1 MVEEDLNDGIQNFLG
16 KCDCCN
22 QEIRVYDM
30 GSHFVCKKCCIE
42 CQETVKKKIIKLN
55 LNKTDLIDWLSD
67 CLYFKNQK
75 DLNNC
80 DNDIKFRKNIY
91 KLN

>member
-1 MVEEDLNDGIQNFLG
+1 MVIMNSFR
-16 KCDCCN
+16 KMT
-22 QEIRVYDM
+22 QETADEIK
-30 GSHFVCKKCCIE
+30 FNETQI
-42 CQETVKKKIIKLN
+42 ETVKKKIIKLN